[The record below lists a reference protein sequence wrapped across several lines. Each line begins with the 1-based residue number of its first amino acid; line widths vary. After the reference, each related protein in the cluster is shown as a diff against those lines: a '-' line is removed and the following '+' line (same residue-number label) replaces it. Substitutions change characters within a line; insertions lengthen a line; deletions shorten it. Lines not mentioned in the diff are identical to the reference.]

1 MKYTIYIFVAI
12 FFAIGCT
19 KLDREISTDLYED
32 QVVKSYDFMLNR
44 LSAIYTDIPSGY
56 LDIGGAMGA
65 SASDEAEHT
74 LETAVIQNY
83 NNGSWN
89 AISNPENIWTATYRG
104 IRKVNQF
111 LIATD
116 SVDLSRYKLDPT
128 PSAQAVYT
136 TRSADVKRWRYEARF
151 LRAYFYFELVKR
163 YGGVPL
169 MNKVANLNDDFSSIK
184 RNSLEEC
191 INFIANECD
200 SAAANLPLKYPVVDL
215 GRVTKGTALALKSRM
230 LLYAASDLFN
240 DASWAGSYAQ
250 PDLITLKGN
259 RADRWKAAAAAARV
273 VATITGAGYALH
285 NNFPSMFITN
295 SYTTPEVIF
304 ARREGS
310 SNTFEKANFPVGYDL
325 GQSGTTPSQN
335 IVDLFEM
342 ADDGS
347 KFDWNNPI
355 HAANPY
361 DNRDP
366 RLAFSILTNNTMFK
380 NRKVECFAGGKDG
393 AGRIN
398 ASRTGYYL
406 KKHIN
411 ENLDLLQNTTSA
423 KSWNIIRFAEMY
435 LNYAEAMNEFNPADP
450 DIVKYLNFV
459 RTRAGVKMPP
469 IASGLSQTEMRERIR
484 NERTVEFAFEDHR
497 RWDVKRWLQGP
508 KILGAPLRGVEV
520 IKSGAGFIYQ
530 PIKVE
535 DRVFEPKM
543 YLFPIPQGE
552 LNVARGLVQNPLW

>member
-273 VATITGAGYALH
+273 VATIMGAGYALH

-497 RWDVKRWLQGP
+497 RWDVRRWLQGP